1 MDAPISEAID
11 IERIGA
17 FGHSLGG
24 NAALEWCRMDDR
36 CRVAANLDG
45 AIWTEVGTTGLTKPA
60 MVIAADHPEMLAPP
74 EQLVAAGAFPSVEW
88 CLQERSYLF
97 DGWRRIVDS
106 GNPGTMHTIEGAR
119 HANFSDV
126 QFVPLPDDSPM
137 KRVLGPIAPEVMWR
151 QSGQLLLDFF
161 GSHLQ

>member
-1 MDAPISEAID
+1 MPPSS
-11 IERIGA
+11 GA
-17 FGHSLGG
+17 AWTI
-24 NAALEWCRMDDR
+24 AA
-36 CRVAANLDG
+36 AAAVNLDG
-45 AIWTEVGTTGLTKPA
+45 AIWTEVGTTGLPDPA

-97 DGWRRIVDS
+97 PGWQRIVDS
-106 GNPGTMHTIEGAR
+106 GKPGTMHTIEGAR

-137 KRVLGPIAPEVMWR
+137 KLVLGPIAPEVMWR
-151 QSGQLLLDFF
+151 QSSQLLFDFF
-161 GSHLQ
+161 GKHPQ